1 MRFLA
6 EILDRIDSYLAGWS
20 SACELGG
27 WIVANI
33 QRSMDSSDANAS
45 RILDEVDVSFVE
57 LGEGIID
64 LAEFNEWLA
73 SLSEEARALP

>member
-1 MRFLA
+1 MSLLA
-6 EILDRIDSYLAGWS
+6 ELLCQINNYLEGIS
-20 SACELGG
+20 SDDDLED

-33 QRSMDSSDANAS
+33 QRSMDTGDATAS

-64 LAEFNEWLA
+64 LAEFNERLA
-73 SLSEEARALP
+73 SLSEESRALP